1 MVNVKLPIQSQ
12 LMADKIRD
20 VMLQKYKTYIF
31 IFDLAWFN
39 KNDGKSKWYVRFSC
53 CIYNELSDYTTAA
66 E

>member
-1 MVNVKLPIQSQ
+1 
-12 LMADKIRD
+12 MADKIRD